1 MFIAGEKLKNAFQP
15 NSAKVYHFDEEQ
27 GLSHDQVTNHII
39 RTKKII
45 NISIFFQDKRYPS
58 SPPKTLACKYDENT
72 QTIIYL
78 SQEHSFEQVSWKNN
92 KMMKDANN
100 G

>member
-1 MFIAGEKLKNAFQP
+1 MFIAGEKLKNAVQP

-58 SPPKTLACKYDENT
+58 SP
-72 QTIIYL
+72 
-78 SQEHSFEQVSWKNN
+78 KNL
-92 KMMKDANN
+92 
-100 G
+100 GL